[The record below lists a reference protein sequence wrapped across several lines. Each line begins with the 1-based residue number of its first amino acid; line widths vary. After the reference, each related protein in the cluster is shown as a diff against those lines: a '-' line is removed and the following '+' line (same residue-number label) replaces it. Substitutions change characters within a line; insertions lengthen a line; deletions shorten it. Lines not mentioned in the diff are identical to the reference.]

1 MPLVSGMKI
10 VSRRWCLIF
19 AGLVLGAQ
27 IFAPI
32 CARARAEGLDTKT
45 APGIWDVEQYRTGL
59 VAVSRARDHRTAL
72 MIFCTLYGTR
82 NIVYAFDGR
91 GMRSEDIPISEVRV
105 RLTPTI
111 DVMGLIV
118 PSSAATF
125 DNDGYIIR
133 MKIRV
138 PEAFDPVG
146 AATRT
151 IGSGPG
157 ALPQNRWSVAVGEAG
172 LDESVRIAFKNCV

>member
-1 MPLVSGMKI
+1 
-10 VSRRWCLIF
+10 
-19 AGLVLGAQ
+19 
-27 IFAPI
+27 
-32 CARARAEGLDTKT
+32 
-45 APGIWDVEQYRTGL
+45 
-59 VAVSRARDHRTAL
+59 

-91 GMRSEDIPISEVRV
+91 GMRSEDIPISQVRV

-133 MKIRV
+133 MQV
-138 PEAFDPVG
+138 SLPADFDPVH
-146 AATRT
+146 AEKRT
-151 IGSGPG
+151 IESGPG
-157 ALPQNRWSVAVGEAG
+157 ALPQNRWLVSFGETG
-172 LDESVRIAFKNCV
+172 LDDSVRIAFKNCV

>member
-1 MPLVSGMKI
+1 MSSRLAARVVTAAIAIGFGLASAQETERPPL
-10 VSRRWCLIF
+10 
-19 AGLVLGAQ
+19 
-27 IFAPI
+27 
-32 CARARAEGLDTKT
+32 
-45 APGIWDVEQYRTGL
+45 PGTWDVEQFRTGL
-59 VAVSRARDHRTAL
+59 VAISRFSDRRTAL

-91 GMRSEDIPISEVRV
+91 GMPSKDIPISEVRA

-133 MKIRV
+133 MNIRV
-138 PEAFDPVG
+138 PADFDPPN
-146 AATRT
+146 AASRT
-151 IGSGPG
+151 IASGPG
-157 ALPQNRWSVAVGEAG
+157 ALPQNRWSVAVGKDG
-172 LDESVRIAFKNCV
+172 LDDSVRIAFKNCV

>member
-1 MPLVSGMKI
+1 MS
-10 VSRRWCLIF
+10 SAF
-19 AGLVLGAQ
+19 AAGVLATAIAIGFGGLA
-27 IFAPI
+27 A
-32 CARARAEGLDTKT
+32 AEDASTQ
-45 APGIWDVEQYRTGL
+45 PGTWDVEQFRTGL
-59 VAVSRARDHRTAL
+59 VAISRASDHRTAL

-91 GMRSEDIPISEVRV
+91 GMRSEDIPISQVRV

-133 MKIRV
+133 MQIQL
-138 PEAFDPVG
+138 PADFDPVH
-146 AATRT
+146 AEKRT
-151 IGSGPG
+151 IESGPG
-157 ALPQNRWSVAVGEAG
+157 ALPQNRWSVSFGEAG
-172 LDESVRIAFKNCV
+172 LDDSVRIAFKNCV

>member
-1 MPLVSGMKI
+1 MSSP
-10 VSRRWCLIF
+10 F
-19 AGLVLGAQ
+19 AAGILATAIATGFGGLA
-27 IFAPI
+27 A
-32 CARARAEGLDTKT
+32 AEDASTQ
-45 APGIWDVEQYRTGL
+45 PGTWDVEQFRTGL
-59 VAVSRARDHRTAL
+59 VAISRANDHRTAL

-91 GMRSEDIPISEVRV
+91 GMRSEDIPISQVRV

-133 MKIRV
+133 MQIQV
-138 PEAFDPVG
+138 PEDFDPVH
-146 AATRT
+146 AAKRT
-151 IGSGPG
+151 IESGPG
-157 ALPQNRWSVAVGEAG
+157 ALPQNRWSVSFGETG
-172 LDESVRIAFKNCV
+172 LDDSVRIAFKNCV

>member
-1 MPLVSGMKI
+1 MS
-10 VSRRWCLIF
+10 SSF
-19 AGLVLGAQ
+19 AAAVIAAALGVGAQ
-27 IFAPI
+27 CAP
-32 CARARAEGLDTKT
+32 AAAEVPASPA
-45 APGIWDVEQYRTGL
+45 APGTWDIEQYRTGL
-59 VAVSRARDHRTAL
+59 VAVSRASDRRTAL

-91 GMRSEDIPISEVRV
+91 GMRSEDIPISEVRA
-105 RLTPTI
+105 RLTATI

-118 PSSAATF
+118 PSNAATF

-133 MKIRV
+133 MNIRV
-138 PEAFDPVG
+138 PADFDPVH

-157 ALPQNRWSVAVGEAG
+157 ALPQNRWSVAVGETG
-172 LDESVRIAFKNCV
+172 LDDSVRIAFKNCV